1 MRRTGVWKWFPTPGR
16 AVTASPLSPAHR
28 DSRQSIMENPPG
40 GPRFPPGR
48 GVQDLAWRPAIPLG
62 PFPRTRDSGSAC
74 RVGLL
79 ETSTPRLAGRPR
91 GRIAHE
97 RAAAVSDRTPHS
109 GIGSSARPV
118 LYPRPRSR
126 PVPRG
131 VETPS
136 HCEGRLTSTV
146 PPEHPVTGGTRA
158 PQRAAVPQRDGD
170 DDLAD
175 QAPPVTTVA
184 RGAPDQPSPRSPHRG
199 GGSTLERVPSRVRAR
214 GRKWVGVRD
223 VPAALAA
230 SAGC

>member
-40 GPRFPPGR
+40 RPGFPPGR

-118 LYPRPRSR
+118 VLYPRPRSR

-131 VETPS
+131 VEIPS

-184 RGAPDQPSPRSPHRG
+184 RGAPQPAPTTITASRGEGVPSSESPLACVRA
-199 GGSTLERVPSRVRAR
+199 GGS
-214 GRKWVGVRD
+214 G
-223 VPAALAA
+223 
-230 SAGC
+230 